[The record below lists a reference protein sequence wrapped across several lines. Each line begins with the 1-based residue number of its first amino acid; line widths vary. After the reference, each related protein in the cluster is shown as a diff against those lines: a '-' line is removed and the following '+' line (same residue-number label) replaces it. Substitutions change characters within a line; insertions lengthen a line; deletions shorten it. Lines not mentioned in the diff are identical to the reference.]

1 MPGPIIHST
10 FSSLSTLPSSSRTQ
24 TPQNAK
30 AYRQAAQLFLTRRL
44 PEAYFTIKPVI
55 TPRNLTSTGQHHQNH
70 SQHSIVD
77 DNSSDGF
84 RTNDWPGGAE
94 NNSSETAYEP
104 APVAHASRG
113 TRVKVW
119 SFYLTFLNAVVEL
132 GPEEGKLAFGSA
144 RWKDLVSK
152 ARDGSI
158 WEDIVRDGYSGD
170 EGSVDGEVVVN
181 L

>member
-1 MPGPIIHST
+1 M
-10 FSSLSTLPSSSRTQ
+10 
-24 TPQNAK
+24 
-30 AYRQAAQLFLTRRL
+30 
-44 PEAYFTIKPVI
+44 
-55 TPRNLTSTGQHHQNH
+55 
-70 SQHSIVD
+70 
-77 DNSSDGF
+77 
-84 RTNDWPGGAE
+84 
-94 NNSSETAYEP
+94 
-104 APVAHASRG
+104 
-113 TRVKVW
+113 KVW

-170 EGSVDGEVVVN
+170 EGAVDGEVVVN